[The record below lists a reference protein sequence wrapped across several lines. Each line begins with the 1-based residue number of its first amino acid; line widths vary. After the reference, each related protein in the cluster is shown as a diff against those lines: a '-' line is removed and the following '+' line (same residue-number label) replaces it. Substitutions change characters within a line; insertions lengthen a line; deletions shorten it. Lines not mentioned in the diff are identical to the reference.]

1 MKQQQPEIG
10 SKIKFKGVSVFFW
23 FKDIKEDAYN
33 LLKIDEEYTVA
44 TLEANSSW
52 TSVELKEF
60 PGKKFSL
67 SWFET
72 VKPMEQNEIFT
83 VKLARQE
90 ILKHQEACQRI
101 YDDLAKMLEVEDE
114 MAHDYLYDAVYNS
127 PDEESFRYAMSW
139 FETKMREAKQRKLE
153 RQLEESSRRI
163 EQALTHIKKPYT
175 KLEIM
180 DMWLSGNFNAELL
193 MHHALLELV
202 KE

>member
-1 MKQQQPEIG
+1 MTQQPEIG
-10 SKIKFKGVSVFFW
+10 SKIKFKGVGVFFW

-44 TLEANSSW
+44 MLETNSSW
-52 TSVELKEF
+52 TSVTLKEF

-67 SWFET
+67 SWFEAA
-72 VKPMEQNEIFT
+72 KPMEQNEIFT

-114 MAHDYLYDAVYNS
+114 IAHDYLYDAVYNS
-127 PDEESFRYAMSW
+127 PDQESFNYAMSW
-139 FETKMREAKQRKLE
+139 FETKMREAKERKLE

-180 DMWLSGNFNAELL
+180 DMWLSGSFNAELL